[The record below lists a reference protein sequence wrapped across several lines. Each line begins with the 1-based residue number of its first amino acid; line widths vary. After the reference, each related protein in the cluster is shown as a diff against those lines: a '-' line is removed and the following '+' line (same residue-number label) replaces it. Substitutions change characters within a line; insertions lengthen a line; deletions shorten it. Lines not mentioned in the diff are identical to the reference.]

1 MNLRIINNTP
11 PIEFYNGPH
20 KQMIFTLCNEEELN
34 NPLLNRLYKE
44 NVCYTERWYLESR
57 KLIFDEN
64 WIHPILKSI
73 CIDTVLK
80 AKIIKSTVI
89 DGVIMRNFLNDKSL
103 PEYHISAGINLK
115 KLHRWCGFF
124 SSLPDKVET
133 LVALNG
139 QS

>member
-57 KLIFDEN
+57 KLIAV
-64 WIHPILKSI
+64 K
-73 CIDTVLK
+73 
-80 AKIIKSTVI
+80 IKSNKNI
-89 DGVIMRNFLNDKSL
+89 GKIMKS
-103 PEYHISAGINLK
+103 
-115 KLHRWCGFF
+115 FF
-124 SSLPDKVET
+124 
-133 LVALNG
+133 
-139 QS
+139 